1 MDFNPRRKE
10 SNKLSKYTGQKKLD
24 LKMISIFDNV
34 QRCLEKIAISAEK
47 AGRRTEDITLV
58 AVSKTVPPARI
69 NEAIG
74 AGIQII
80 GENKVQE
87 AQQKFDEVDQVMW
100 HMIGHLQTNK
110 VKYALQL
117 FDLIQS
123 VDTYHLAEEIN
134 KRAKKDGKK
143 VPVLIEVNT
152 SGEES
157 KYGCTPDE
165 TEHLVSRISQLASV
179 EIRGLMTIG
188 LFSDDPPLV
197 RPCFVKLRKI
207 FNHLAEQNIP
217 NVQMDIISMGM
228 SADFELAIEE
238 GSNMVRIGTA
248 IFGPRRYEN

>member
-1 MDFNPRRKE
+1 MA
-10 SNKLSKYTGQKKLD
+10 
-24 LKMISIFDNV
+24 V
-34 QRCLEKIAISAEK
+34 SAEK
-47 AGRRTEDITLV
+47 TGRRLEDITLV

-74 AGIQII
+74 AGIRII

-87 AQQKFDEVDQVMW
+87 AQQKFDKVDEVNW
-100 HMIGHLQTNK
+100 HMVGHLQTNK
-110 VKYALQL
+110 VKYALKI

-134 KRAKKDGKK
+134 KRAEKDGKK

-157 KYGCTPDE
+157 KYGCNPEEAED
-165 TEHLVSRISQLASV
+165 LVLRVSQLPSV
-179 EIRGLMTIG
+179 EVKGLMTIG
-188 LFSDDPPLV
+188 LFSEDPALV
-197 RPCFVKLRKI
+197 RPCFIKLREI
-207 FNHLAEQNIP
+207 FENLKTQNIS
-217 NVQMDIISMGM
+217 NAKIDTISMGM

>member
-1 MDFNPRRKE
+1 MN
-10 SNKLSKYTGQKKLD
+10 S
-24 LKMISIFDNV
+24 ISDNI
-34 QRCLEKIAISAEK
+34 QRCREKMAVSAEK
-47 AGRRTEDITLV
+47 TGRRLEDITLV

-74 AGIQII
+74 AGIRII

-87 AQQKFDEVDQVMW
+87 AQQKFDEVDEVNW
-100 HMIGHLQTNK
+100 HMVGHLQTNK
-110 VKYALQL
+110 VKYALKI

-134 KRAKKDGKK
+134 KRAEKDGKK

-157 KYGCTPDE
+157 KYGCNPEEAED
-165 TEHLVSRISQLASV
+165 LVFRVSQLPSV
-179 EIRGLMTIG
+179 EVKGLMTIG
-188 LFSDDPPLV
+188 LFSEDPALV
-197 RPCFVKLRKI
+197 RPCFIKLREI
-207 FNHLAEQNIP
+207 FENLKTQNIP
-217 NVQMDIISMGM
+217 NAKIDTISMGM
-228 SADFELAIEE
+228 SADFDLAIEE

>member
-1 MDFNPRRKE
+1 MA
-10 SNKLSKYTGQKKLD
+10 
-24 LKMISIFDNV
+24 V
-34 QRCLEKIAISAEK
+34 SAEK
-47 AGRRTEDITLV
+47 TGRRLEDITLV

-74 AGIQII
+74 AGIRII

-87 AQQKFDEVDQVMW
+87 AQQKFDKVDEVNW
-100 HMIGHLQTNK
+100 HMVGHLQTNK
-110 VKYALQL
+110 VKYALKI

-134 KRAKKDGKK
+134 KRAEKDGKK

-157 KYGCTPDE
+157 KYGCNPEEAED
-165 TEHLVSRISQLASV
+165 LVFRVSQLPSV
-179 EIRGLMTIG
+179 EVKGLMTIG
-188 LFSDDPPLV
+188 LFSEDPALV
-197 RPCFVKLRKI
+197 RPCFIKLREI
-207 FNHLAEQNIP
+207 FENLKTQNIS
-217 NVQMDIISMGM
+217 NAKIDTISMGM

>member
-1 MDFNPRRKE
+1 MA
-10 SNKLSKYTGQKKLD
+10 
-24 LKMISIFDNV
+24 V
-34 QRCLEKIAISAEK
+34 SAEK
-47 AGRRTEDITLV
+47 TGRRLEDITLV
-58 AVSKTVPPARI
+58 AVSKTIPPARI

-74 AGIQII
+74 AGIRII

-87 AQQKFDEVDQVMW
+87 AQQKFDKVDEVNW
-100 HMIGHLQTNK
+100 HMVGHLQTNK
-110 VKYALQL
+110 VKYALKI

-134 KRAKKDGKK
+134 KRAEKDGKK

-157 KYGCTPDE
+157 KYGCNPEEAED
-165 TEHLVSRISQLASV
+165 LVFRVSQLPSV
-179 EIRGLMTIG
+179 EVKGLMTIG
-188 LFSDDPPLV
+188 LFSEDPALV
-197 RPCFVKLRKI
+197 RPCFIKLREI
-207 FNHLAEQNIP
+207 FENLKTQNIP
-217 NVQMDIISMGM
+217 NAKIDTISMGM

>member
-1 MDFNPRRKE
+1 MN
-10 SNKLSKYTGQKKLD
+10 S
-24 LKMISIFDNV
+24 ISDNI
-34 QRCLEKIAISAEK
+34 QRCREKMAVSAEK
-47 AGRRTEDITLV
+47 TGRRLEDITLV

-74 AGIQII
+74 AGIRII

-87 AQQKFDEVDQVMW
+87 AQQKFDKVDEVNW
-100 HMIGHLQTNK
+100 HMVGHLQTNK
-110 VKYALQL
+110 VKYALKI

-134 KRAKKDGKK
+134 KRAEKDGKK

-157 KYGCTPDE
+157 KYGCNPEEAED
-165 TEHLVSRISQLASV
+165 LVFRVSQLPSV
-179 EIRGLMTIG
+179 EVKGLMTIG
-188 LFSDDPPLV
+188 LFSEDPALV
-197 RPCFVKLRKI
+197 RPCFIKLREIFENLKTRNISNAKI
-207 FNHLAEQNIP
+207 
-217 NVQMDIISMGM
+217 DTISMGM

>member
-1 MDFNPRRKE
+1 MA
-10 SNKLSKYTGQKKLD
+10 
-24 LKMISIFDNV
+24 V
-34 QRCLEKIAISAEK
+34 SAEK
-47 AGRRTEDITLV
+47 TGRRLEDITLV

-74 AGIQII
+74 AGIRII

-87 AQQKFDEVDQVMW
+87 AQQKFDKVDEVNW
-100 HMIGHLQTNK
+100 HMVGHLQTNK
-110 VKYALQL
+110 VKYALKI

-134 KRAKKDGKK
+134 KRAEKDGKK

-157 KYGCTPDE
+157 KYGCNPEEAED
-165 TEHLVSRISQLASV
+165 LVFRVSQLPSV
-179 EIRGLMTIG
+179 EVKGLMTIG
-188 LFSDDPPLV
+188 LFSEDPALV
-197 RPCFVKLRKI
+197 RPCFIKLREIFENLKTRNISNAKI
-207 FNHLAEQNIP
+207 
-217 NVQMDIISMGM
+217 DTISMGM

>member
-1 MDFNPRRKE
+1 MA
-10 SNKLSKYTGQKKLD
+10 
-24 LKMISIFDNV
+24 V
-34 QRCLEKIAISAEK
+34 SAEK
-47 AGRRTEDITLV
+47 TGRRLEDITLV

-74 AGIQII
+74 AGIRII

-87 AQQKFDEVDQVMW
+87 AQQKFDKVDEVNW
-100 HMIGHLQTNK
+100 HMVGHLQTNK
-110 VKYALQL
+110 VKYALKI

-134 KRAKKDGKK
+134 KRAEKDGKK

-157 KYGCTPDE
+157 KYGCNPEEAED
-165 TEHLVSRISQLASV
+165 LVLRVSQLPSV
-179 EIRGLMTIG
+179 EVKGLMTIG
-188 LFSDDPPLV
+188 LFSDNPALV
-197 RPCFVKLRKI
+197 RTCFVKLRRI
-207 FNHLAEQNIP
+207 FDSLSGQNIP
-217 NVQMDIISMGM
+217 NVKMEIISMGM
-228 SADFELAIEE
+228 SADFDLAIEE

>member
-1 MDFNPRRKE
+1 MN
-10 SNKLSKYTGQKKLD
+10 S
-24 LKMISIFDNV
+24 ISDNI
-34 QRCLEKIAISAEK
+34 QRCREKMAVSAEK
-47 AGRRTEDITLV
+47 TGRRLEDITLV

-74 AGIQII
+74 AGIRII

-87 AQQKFDEVDQVMW
+87 AQQKFDEVDEVNW
-100 HMIGHLQTNK
+100 HMVGHLQTNK
-110 VKYALQL
+110 VKYALKI

-134 KRAKKDGKK
+134 KRAEKDGKR

-157 KYGCTPDE
+157 KYGCNPDE
-165 TEHLVSRISQLASV
+165 TEDLVLRISQLPSV
-179 EIRGLMTIG
+179 EIKGLMTIG
-188 LFSDDPPLV
+188 LFSDNPALV
-197 RPCFVKLRKI
+197 RPCFVKLRRI
-207 FNHLAEQNIP
+207 FDSLSGQNIP
-217 NVQMDIISMGM
+217 NVKMEIISMGM
-228 SADFELAIEE
+228 SADFDLAIEE